1 MKHRTVAFAVSS
13 VAMALAL
20 ITSGSAMAGDPVQCR
35 EQAEV
40 DCALFFPRGTFQWA
54 YCVENLTEVCVI
66 YQASQTR
73 PFDEIQRESCAL
85 I

>member
-13 VAMALAL
+13 AAMALAL
-20 ITSGSAMAGDPVQCR
+20 ISSGSAMAGDPVQCR

-54 YCVENLTEVCVI
+54 SCVENLTEVCVI
-66 YQASQTR
+66 YQASPSR
-73 PFDEIQRESCAL
+73 SIEGIQRESCAL